1 MVPSIYYA
9 ILIGRRIIRRILM
22 GYKKLLTKKMEF
34 SASHR
39 YWNPEWSEEKNR
51 EVFGKSAG
59 PHGHGHNYCLEV
71 TVEGEVDSNTGM
83 IINLY
88 DLKTIMKEVLE
99 DFDHKHLNDDNP
111 HFRDLIPTTENIARV
126 LWDIFEGRLG
136 DEESCR
142 LYRIRLY
149 ETPDLYVDYWR
160 ERS

>member
-1 MVPSIYYA
+1 
-9 ILIGRRIIRRILM
+9 M

-59 PHGHGHNYCLEV
+59 PHGHGHNYSLEV
-71 TVEGEVDSNTGM
+71 TVEGEVDPRTGM

-88 DLKTIMKEVLE
+88 DLKTIMKDVLE

-111 HFRDLIPTTENIARV
+111 HFSELIPTTENIARV
-126 LWDIFEGRLG
+126 LWEIFEGRLG
-136 DEESCR
+136 QNESYR